1 MKAPV
6 FHNILN
12 LGEDLE
18 VAPVAAIQR
27 QSLWCGSKRDAML
40 LDDKIVAVVTVEDKF
55 PIAVAVDH

>member
-27 QSLWCGSKRDAML
+27 QSLWCDSKRDSML
-40 LDDKIVAVVTVEDKF
+40 LDDKIVAVVTVED
-55 PIAVAVDH
+55 